1 MVGMIT
7 DIAWDFDGTLC
18 DSYPLITYSFQTAL
32 EQVGVHVSMQEVR
45 KWVTITVPDAATHF
59 HQLYHFDLPVMMQLF
74 RQRNEQIDY
83 ERVVPFPG
91 VGDALRQV
99 VAHGG
104 RNHLYTHRLATSVLQ
119 YLDHYGLRK
128 YFTIELTAD
137 KGFPRKPD
145 PTALLTLMEKGKIK
159 AEHLLMV
166 GDRPIDIDAA
176 FNAHAASCFFNSN
189 HLSIP
194 VHATYAVDS
203 YPEFCSLLEQLMRA

>member
-1 MVGMIT
+1 MIT

-18 DSYPLITYSFQTAL
+18 DSYPLITYSFQMAL
-32 EQVGVHVSMQEVR
+32 EKVGVHVSTQEVR
-45 KWVTITVPDAATHF
+45 KWVTITVPEAAAHF
-59 HQLYHFDLPVMMQLF
+59 HQLYDFDLPGMMQLF

-83 ERVVPFPG
+83 ERVIPFPG
-91 VGDALRQV
+91 VDKALEQV
-99 VAHGG
+99 IAYGG
-104 RNHLYTHRLATSVLQ
+104 RNHLYTHRLSTSVLQ
-119 YLDHYGLRK
+119 YLEHYGLRK

-145 PTALLTLMEKGKIK
+145 PTALLTLMGKGNIK

-189 HLSIP
+189 HLPRPI
-194 VHATYAVDS
+194 HATYAVDT
-203 YPEFCSLLEQLMRA
+203 YPEFCVLLGRLMKG